1 MNKKTRKF
9 RTLLI
14 ITLTNLLIC
23 SSLWAQSPEKMS
35 YQAVIRNT
43 SGTLVTSTQIG
54 IEINIRQGTP
64 TGTIVYTETQ
74 TPTTNAN
81 GLVSIVI
88 GGGAGFSSIDWSA
101 GLYFIESKT
110 DIAGGTNYTIT
121 GTSQILSVPYALHAK
136 SAETLTGGNT
146 ETDPVFGSSV
156 ASGINATDTTYWN
169 NKLDNYTETDPVFG
183 SSVAS
188 GITATDT
195 TYWNNKLD
203 SYTETDPVFGSSV
216 ASGITATD
224 TTYWNNK
231 LDVAPGTVLQMV
243 VLTSETTSSLNV
255 TNFTEAH
262 QDYRISITPKGINSI
277 FIIEYYFSINTQLS
291 SNTVF
296 HMQLI
301 RDIGGTEVPI
311 GIGPVNAL
319 RDRTTFVS
327 RPNNGYDIN
336 DQQSVYLVAKDANL
350 TFNNNYTYGFKYRRE
365 SGGSGTTYFN
375 YTNGNSIDFGFS
387 GILLMKVTE
396 IAQ

>member
-88 GGGAGFSSIDWSA
+88 GGGAGFSSINWSA

-136 SAETLTGGNT
+136 SAETLTGGIT

-156 ASGINATDTTYWN
+156 ASGIN
-169 NKLDNYTETDPVFG
+169 
-183 SSVAS
+183 
-188 GITATDT
+188 
-195 TYWNNKLD
+195 
-203 SYTETDPVFGSSV
+203 
-216 ASGITATD
+216 ATD

-243 VLTSETTSSLNV
+243 VLTSETTSSLDV

-277 FIIEYYFSINTQLS
+277 FIIEYYFSINTQLA

-375 YTNGNSIDFGFS
+375 YTNGNSSEYGFS
-387 GILLMKVTE
+387 SIMLMKVTE

>member
-1 MNKKTRKF
+1 
-9 RTLLI
+9 
-14 ITLTNLLIC
+14 
-23 SSLWAQSPEKMS
+23 MS

-156 ASGINATDTTYWN
+156 ASGIT
-169 NKLDNYTETDPVFG
+169 G
-183 SSVAS
+183 
-188 GITATDT
+188 TDT

-277 FIIEYYFSINTQLS
+277 FIIEYYFSINTQLA

-336 DQQSVYLVAKDANL
+336 NQQSVYLVAKDANL
-350 TFNNNYTYGFKYRRE
+350 TFNNNIPYVRYDNR
-365 SGGSGTTYFN
+365 
-375 YTNGNSIDFGFS
+375 
-387 GILLMKVTE
+387 M
-396 IAQ
+396 

>member
-1 MNKKTRKF
+1 
-9 RTLLI
+9 
-14 ITLTNLLIC
+14 
-23 SSLWAQSPEKMS
+23 
-35 YQAVIRNT
+35 
-43 SGTLVTSTQIG
+43 
-54 IEINIRQGTP
+54 
-64 TGTIVYTETQ
+64 
-74 TPTTNAN
+74 
-81 GLVSIVI
+81 
-88 GGGAGFSSIDWSA
+88 
-101 GLYFIESKT
+101 
-110 DIAGGTNYTIT
+110 
-121 GTSQILSVPYALHAK
+121 
-136 SAETLTGGNT
+136 
-146 ETDPVFGSSV
+146 
-156 ASGINATDTTYWN
+156 
-169 NKLDNYTETDPVFG
+169 
-183 SSVAS
+183 
-188 GITATDT
+188 
-195 TYWNNKLD
+195 
-203 SYTETDPVFGSSV
+203 
-216 ASGITATD
+216 
-224 TTYWNNK
+224 
-231 LDVAPGTVLQMV
+231 MV